1 MEKEANLKNSS
12 GKDLFVENVVYYHIQ
27 RNSSRKGGQW
37 NEGQTY
43 FIGGKKNP
51 FFGFYD
57 FAAFNIQDPISKN
70 WYSLNE
76 VANSMIK
83 YIDKNEKDEYLK
95 SFYHFS
101 PEKSV
106 RELYRVLEEY
116 LKLVREWT
124 FEEVRKEF
132 FPNLPS
138 RQRCLFVIPNDVQSL
153 NYWWNTLGKN
163 GNILKLEL
171 TGKLHRTNQQ
181 YLLATTDSLDYIRE
195 KAFRY
200 WAGAS
205 GSSSA
210 EDEYLFEGFAK
221 VLEAVPV
228 ESFDFK

>member
-1 MEKEANLKNSS
+1 MKENTNLRISS
-12 GKDLFVENVVYYHIQ
+12 GRDLFVENVVYYHIQ
-27 RNSSRKGGQW
+27 RSDPWKGQPW
-37 NEGQTY
+37 NVGQTY

-70 WYSLNE
+70 WYSLNH

-83 YIDKNEKDEYLK
+83 YIDKKEKDEYLK
-95 SFYHFS
+95 SFYHFDS
-101 PEKSV
+101 EKTT
-106 RELYRVLEEY
+106 RELYNALEEY

-124 FEEVRKEF
+124 FEEVRREF

-138 RQRCLFVIPNDVQSL
+138 RQRCLFVIPMEFQSL
-153 NYWWNTLGKN
+153 NYWWNKLGKN

-171 TGKLHRTNQQ
+171 TGKLHRTNQE
-181 YLLATTDSLDYIRE
+181 YLLATTDSLDHIRG

-205 GSSSA
+205 GSNAA

-221 VLEAVPV
+221 VLEVVPIN
-228 ESFDFK
+228 SFEFK